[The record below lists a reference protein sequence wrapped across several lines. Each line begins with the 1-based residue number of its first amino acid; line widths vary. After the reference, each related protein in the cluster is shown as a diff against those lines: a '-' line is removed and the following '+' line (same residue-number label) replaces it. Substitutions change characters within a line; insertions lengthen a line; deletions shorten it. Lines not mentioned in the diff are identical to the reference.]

1 MLSNVSPSDKNP
13 TFLWLISTPKA
24 TSLLNKA
31 QSQKKKKKKNL
42 FLAQA
47 EYTRTSIFGRMG
59 YANVPS
65 VKRA

>member
-31 QSQKKKKKKNL
+31 RSQKKKKKNL